1 MQNSKDKV
9 LECIKK
15 TLREEDIYLRSK
27 AEELKK
33 NGVVVI
39 NVRLMGLYASRFLT
53 NTNWLEEMK
62 TAQLADFK
70 TREPEYGFVLGAFGA
85 LGNPASF
92 HNVDLYKLRYHLFLK
107 YKKLFNYI
115 DNTRYLEVLFDRL
128 CIRRQGT
135 TTSKETFHRDT
146 CSLKTA
152 EDIIYGGWINLD
164 KTTTQYFS
172 CVPGTHNCAG
182 KGGFEKLEKEEAD
195 KAKTMKVKY
204 TINPFDMVIFDQ
216 NTVHEIFPQT
226 QKKDNIRLYLGWR
239 HTKSTEP
246 LFNSRRDERFNINQ
260 ILAKQL
266 VPPLP
271 SGDLP
276 TMYSGNHPGLWR
288 DRIVTLTSEIKP
300 FYTIINDKY
309 KNGVVVMKKIK
320 DPIALI
326 EIPNIYKTIYRCNIT
341 T

>member
-1 MQNSKDKV
+1 MQNSRDK
-9 LECIKK
+9 LIECIKK
-15 TLREEDIYLRSK
+15 ILNDEDVYLRSK
-27 AEELKK
+27 ANELKQ
-33 NGVVVI
+33 NGVAVI
-39 NVRLMGLYASRFLT
+39 NVRLMGLYESRFLT
-53 NTNWLEEMK
+53 NTDWLEKMK
-62 TAQLADFK
+62 SAQLADFK

-92 HNVDLYKLRYHLFLK
+92 HNIDLYELRYHLFVK

-135 TTSKETFHRDT
+135 KTSRETFHRDT
-146 CSLKTA
+146 CSLKKN

-172 CVPGTHNCAG
+172 CVPGTHKCAG
-182 KGGFEKLEKEEAD
+182 RGGFEKIEKEEANR
-195 KAKTMKVKY
+195 AKTMKVKY

-216 NTVHEIFPQT
+216 NTVHEIFPQK

-246 LFNSRRDERFNINQ
+246 LFNSSTRVRFNIKH
-260 ILAKQL
+260 ILEKQL

-276 TMYSGNHPGLWR
+276 PMYSKMHQAAWR
-288 DRIVTLTSEIKP
+288 DRIVKLTTEIKP
-300 FYTIINDKY
+300 FYTEPNEKY
-309 KNGVVVMKKIK
+309 ENGVVVIEKIK

-326 EIPNIYKTIYRCNIT
+326 EIPDIYKTIYRCNKT